1 MVRLEEATS
10 SSCSPD
16 PVRRDSGG
24 SVGRLPRMLH
34 GRGAGGVDQTDGGA
48 VLARDG
54 GLHRGG
60 LAPGLQLGSVK
71 SRRRKKGEKL

>member
-1 MVRLEEATS
+1 M
-10 SSCSPD
+10 
-16 PVRRDSGG
+16 
-24 SVGRLPRMLH
+24 
-34 GRGAGGVDQTDGGA
+34 DQTDGGG

-71 SRRRKKGEKL
+71 SLEVERGKIVITCKEFFEDGFTDMDKINVVIRATLYFILVAF